1 MRPILAGLD
10 TEYGFSVEGRGA
22 GDQVDDAKALVR
34 SFPGECFPFWDD
46 RFESPRSDLRGFR
59 LDRLSFDPEDAKF
72 DADRAPEP
80 VHEVRADRVLC
91 NGARFYNDHGHP
103 EYATPETWSLEE
115 LVMHDRAGD
124 HAVLSSAT
132 ALAASVGREVRV
144 YKNNTDFHGA
154 SYGTHESYLVPRSV
168 PVENLISGLMPLFVA
183 RQVLTGAG
191 KVGSEQG
198 PRCDFQIS
206 QRADFFAEAVNAE
219 TLYRRPVFNTRDEPH
234 ADPKKWVRLHVICG
248 ESNLISTATRIKLA
262 LTKAAIHL
270 IESGDQPVWPLADP
284 VGTTKQLSREP
295 DGEGRIDLEGR
306 SWTTARHV
314 IESYVEPFLAH
325 TLDVTEPYVQ
335 ELRRALTGALSLLE
349 ARFADPERFAR
360 SVDWAAKRSL
370 LEQYVESEGVG
381 WRHGS
386 LQSLDL
392 EYHRLDGGEGLFQ
405 ALRDASLVDPDPP
418 EEETAQR
425 RAKVFEDTRA
435 RVRSIAVSKFQES
448 LVSASWGALTFKT
461 AGGEKTVAL
470 DPDRA
475 YSATL
480 ADCGTVEELIME
492 LEAPR

>member
-34 SFPGECFPFWDD
+34 SYPGECFLFWDD
-46 RFESPRSDLRGFR
+46 RYESPRSDLRGFR

-72 DADRAPEP
+72 DADRSPEP
-80 VHEVRADRVLC
+80 VHEVRADRVLT

-124 HAVLSSAT
+124 HVVLSAAA
-132 ALAASVGREVRV
+132 ALAASIGREVRV

-168 PVENLISGLMPLFVA
+168 PVENLVSGLMPLFVA

-198 PRCDFQIS
+198 ARCDFQIS
-206 QRADFFAEAVNAE
+206 QRADFFSEAVNAE
-219 TLYRRPVFNTRDEPH
+219 TLFRRPVFNTRDEPH
-234 ADPKKWVRLHVICG
+234 ADPKKWIRLHVICG
-248 ESNLISTATRIKLA
+248 ESNLIATATKIKVA

-270 IESGDQPVWPLADP
+270 VETGSQPMWPIADP
-284 VGTTKQLSREP
+284 VHAVKRLSREP
-295 DGEGRIDLEGR
+295 GGEGRIDLEGR
-306 SWTTARHV
+306 SWTTPRQV
-314 IESYVEPFLAH
+314 LESYIEPFLTCTHGA
-325 TLDVTEPYVQ
+325 TDPYVR
-335 ELRRALTGALSLLE
+335 ELRSVLHTAHSLLE
-349 ARFADPERFAR
+349 DRFKDPGRFAQ
-360 SVDWAAKRSL
+360 SVDWAAKQSL
-370 LEQYVESEGVG
+370 LDQYIESEGVG
-381 WRHGS
+381 WGHGS

-392 EYHRLDGGEGLFQ
+392 EYHRLDAGEGLFQ

-418 EEETAQR
+418 EVETGKR
-425 RAKVFEDTRA
+425 RVSVFEDTRA
-435 RVRSIAVSKFQES
+435 RARAVAVRKFRES
-448 LVSASWGALTFKT
+448 LVSVSWGALTFKT
-461 AGGEKTVAL
+461 AQGEKTVAL
-470 DPDRA
+470 DPARA
-475 YSATL
+475 YPATL
-480 ADCGTVEELIME
+480 DDCKSVEELIME